1 MLLKDC
7 PVRDTIDVIH
17 GKWKSLVL
25 VALKPGSRRFG
36 QLCRE
41 VPEAKQKVLTQQLR
55 ELEADGIVSRTVSGT
70 RSLRV
75 EYALTPYGKTLVRVL
90 TAMAEWGALHR
101 KRRAPISRRN
111 S

>member
-101 KRRAPISRRN
+101 KRRSPISRRN

>member
-17 GKWKSLVL
+17 GKWKPLVL

-55 ELEADGIVSRTVSGT
+55 ELEADGIVSRTVSGADFTAKLLAT
-70 RSLRV
+70 R
-75 EYALTPYGKTLVRVL
+75 KC
-90 TAMAEWGALHR
+90 AMVPGPTYSAI
-101 KRRAPISRRN
+101 APFTGDCFRSFTISAG
-111 S
+111 